1 MNAMKR
7 STASI
12 KFSAAT
18 LALLLLASSAL
29 AAHGAPVVVA
39 KLNPD
44 HGSVTANAGLTGA
57 GSSSAMNMATVQVAS
72 LRPMTIVSDDASPL
86 LVYPFWISYS
96 DSSALLDIAI
106 NLAKPAVLEKLFV
119 NCASANKAVP
129 VSEFEVSTAGAQPA
143 QQDASG
149 TGDSASPGVFRQEI
163 YSNVFWPT
171 SIVEGSST
179 LVLTSLGVPVQSRLI
194 IEPLAPANT
203 PVQFCHGSA
212 VFRSLSL

>member
-12 KFSAAT
+12 KFSAAM

-29 AAHGAPVVVA
+29 AAHGTPVVVA

-44 HGSVTANAGLTGA
+44 HGSVIVNTGPNGA
-57 GSSSAMNMATVQVAS
+57 GSISAVNMATVQVAS
-72 LRPMTIVSDDASPL
+72 LKPMAIVSDDASPL

-96 DSSALLDIAI
+96 DSSALLDISI
-106 NLAKPAVLEKLFV
+106 NLTKPAVLDKLFV
-119 NCASANKAVP
+119 NCASANKATP
-129 VSEFEVSTAGAQPA
+129 VSEFEISTNGAQALKQAEGGTETLASAGAGPN
-143 QQDASG
+143 
-149 TGDSASPGVFRQEI
+149 TG